1 MSESADYSPGDWKG
15 YDFNDAR
22 KAYDVHVGRSYT
34 AAKAAKKTLA
44 DLVPE
49 SISTDSDAPLMILC
63 DVTGS
68 MGDWPATIF
77 SKLPY
82 LDLEGKEY
90 LGPNM
95 EISFAAVGD
104 AHSDRYPIQIRGF
117 NKGISLKD
125 ELEKLVIEGNG
136 GGQSSESYELT
147 ALYYAR
153 NAHMPNAKRPI
164 MIIIGDEGFYE
175 TVSKRQAKL
184 DHVNLQESYLN
195 TDELFKELQ
204 EKYSV
209 YLIRKPYDS
218 GSENEIQKRW
228 EGLIGKEH
236 IAMLPSADR
245 VIDVIFGI
253 LAQEKNRV
261 DYFRKEIED
270 RQTPMQVDTVY
281 KSLKT
286 IHSLPA
292 TASAAAYV
300 DVKANKGKSIFHSS
314 LPGTRT
320 KRLLP

>member
-1 MSESADYSPGDWKG
+1 MSETADYSPGDWKG
-15 YDFNDAR
+15 HDFSSAR
-22 KAYDVHVGRSYT
+22 KAYDVHVGRSYSD
-34 AAKAAKKTLA
+34 AKDSNKKAA

-68 MGDWPATIF
+68 MGSWPATIF

-117 NKGISLKD
+117 KAGTD
-125 ELEKLVIEGNG
+125 LEKELKQLVIEGGG

-153 NAHMPNAKRPI
+153 NAKMPNAVRPI

-175 TVSKRQAKL
+175 TITKDHAKL
-184 DHVNLQESYLN
+184 AHVSLENSRIN

-209 YLIRKPYDS
+209 YLIRKPYDN
-218 GSENEIQKRW
+218 GGEDAIQRRW
-228 EGLIGKEH
+228 EKLIGKEH

-245 VIDVIFGI
+245 VVDVIFGI

-270 RQTPMQVDTVY
+270 RQRDDQVNTVY
-281 KSLKT
+281 KALKT
-286 IHSLPA
+286 IHAIPA
-292 TASAAAYV
+292 KASDPIDIKKTA
-300 DVKANKGKSIFHSS
+300 GKSVMHKSIKGN
-314 LPGTRT
+314 PT

>member
-1 MSESADYSPGDWKG
+1 MSETADYTPGDWKG
-15 YDFNDAR
+15 YDFHDAR

-34 AAKAAKKTLA
+34 DAVVSNKKSA

-49 SISTDSDAPLMILC
+49 SISTQSEAPLMILC

-90 LGPNM
+90 LGPDM
-95 EISFAAVGD
+95 EISFAAIGD
-104 AHSDRYPIQIRGF
+104 AHSDSYPIQIRGF
-117 NKGISLKD
+117 HKGTELKT
-125 ELEKLVIEGNG
+125 ELEQLVIEGGG
-136 GGQSSESYELT
+136 GGQCSESYELT

-153 NAHMPNAKRPI
+153 NAEMPNAHRPI
-164 MIIIGDEGFYE
+164 MILIGDEGFYK
-175 TVSKRQAKL
+175 TISRDHAKL
-184 DHVNLQESYLN
+184 AHVKLQDSYLN
-195 TDELFKELQ
+195 TDELFKELK

-209 YLIRKPYDS
+209 YMIRKPYDS
-218 GSENEIQKRW
+218 GSESRIQASW
-228 EGLIGKEH
+228 EALLGKEH

-245 VIDVIFGI
+245 VVDVIFGI

-270 RQTPMQVDTVY
+270 RQTAEQVNTVY

-286 IHSLPA
+286 IHSIPA
-292 TASAAAYV
+292 SNPI
-300 DVKANKGKSIFHSS
+300 DVVKNKGKSVFHKS
-314 LPGTRT
+314 LTGNPT